1 MAIPEVSLSVT
12 DGALGIAPSSTARIQ
27 AFVGVSSAG
36 DVNTVYSFSDPQLL
50 RNTLGTGPL
59 VELAA
64 LVLQLCG
71 GPVYCV
77 RVTSNVA
84 GTNSAVTAGAG
95 NTGLSV
101 LTLTGTP
108 LDSYVAKVVVVTG
121 AANPAAGTATFKYSL
136 DNGRNYSGDIAVPV
150 GGIYPPSGGIPGVGI
165 TLNFSAATLVA
176 GDTYTF
182 SSTAPGYDN
191 TNLSA
196 ALDALLAD
204 PRTWFAVNIVG
215 VPATGTTASVAG
227 AVATKLSAAQ
237 NAFRYSYATM
247 QAADDV
253 DATLVT
259 AQASI
264 TSDRLSIAAG
274 FEYLTSVVNGLAY
287 RRPAAWVE
295 ALAAGLSEPHQDLAR
310 VRTGALPAVQAL
322 IRDEARTPALD
333 AVRYSTLRTHVGKPG
348 YYMTNA
354 RLMSG
359 PTSDYQHV
367 QHRRVMDIACTNVR
381 RNGLEYLNDS
391 VVVDSATGYIAES
404 DARAIDANLTELLR
418 AEVLS
423 PGYVSDATVR
433 VHRDVNILSTGRLVV
448 TVRLVPLG
456 YLKSIS
462 VDIGFLNPSLVAAIA
477 A

>member
-36 DVNTVYSFSDPQLL
+36 TVDTVYSFSDPQVL

-84 GTNSAVTAGAG
+84 GANSAVAAGAG

-108 LDSYVAKVVVVTG
+108 LDSYVARVAVVTG
-121 AANPAAGTATFKYSL
+121 AANPAAGTAVVKYSL
-136 DNGRNYSGDIAVPV
+136 DNGQNYSGDIALPTTGVYPVP
-150 GGIYPPSGGIPGVGI
+150 GTGIS
-165 TLNFSAATLVA
+165 LNFSAATLVA

-182 SSTAPGYDN
+182 TSTAPGYDT

-204 PRTWFAVNIVG
+204 PRTWFTVNIVG
-215 VPATGTTASVAG
+215 VPGTGTTASVAG
-227 AVATKLSAAQ
+227 TVATKLGAAQ
-237 NAFRYSYATM
+237 TAFRYSYATM

-253 DATLVT
+253 DATLIT

-287 RRPAAWVE
+287 RRPAAWAQAVQ
-295 ALAAGLSEPHQDLAR
+295 AGLSEPHEDLAR
-310 VRTGALPAVQAL
+310 VRTGAIPAVQGL

-348 YYMTNA
+348 HYMTNA

-359 PTSDYQHV
+359 PTSDYQYV

-391 VVVDSATGYIAES
+391 VVVDSTTGYIAES